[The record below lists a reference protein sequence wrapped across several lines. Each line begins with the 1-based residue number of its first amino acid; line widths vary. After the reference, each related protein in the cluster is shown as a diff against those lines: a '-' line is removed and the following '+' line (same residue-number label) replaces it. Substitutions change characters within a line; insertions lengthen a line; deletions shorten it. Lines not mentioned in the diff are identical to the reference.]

1 MPPVKEPSAGTLLD
15 FAHELADAAG
25 KAILPH
31 FRRRLTVDNKA
42 SDGGY
47 DPVTAA
53 DRAAER
59 VVRKLVKGR
68 FPAHGFEGE
77 EYGDEA
83 MEQPMR
89 WVVDPIDGTRAFVL
103 GLPVWGTLIGL
114 TRDGEP
120 ALGVMD
126 QPFTR
131 ERFWASARGAYFRDP
146 DGRQRRLKTRAS
158 PHMADAMMTTTHPD
172 LFAPGEERKA
182 FERVKG
188 IVRACRYGG
197 DCYTY
202 CLLAAGHID
211 LIVEAGL
218 KPYDVT
224 ALVPIVERAG
234 GIITTWDGAPA
245 SRGGRIV
252 AAGDAKLHAEA
263 MRVLKS

>member
-1 MPPVKEPSAGTLLD
+1 MAKSKEPSKAALLS

-59 VVRKLVKGR
+59 AVRKLVRAR
-68 FPAHGFEGE
+68 FPDHGFEGE

-83 MEQPMR
+83 LEHPWR

-103 GLPVWGTLIGL
+103 GLPVWGSLIGL
-114 TRDGEP
+114 THHGEP
-120 ALGVMD
+120 VLGIMD

-131 ERFWASARGAYFRDP
+131 ERFWASDSGAFLRHA
-146 DGRQRRLKTRAS
+146 DGPRRRLETREAPRLS
-158 PHMADAMMTTTHPD
+158 EAMMTTTHPD
-172 LFAPGEERKA
+172 LFAPGAERDG
-182 FERVKG
+182 FERVKSK
-188 IVRACRYGG
+188 VRACRYGG

-234 GIITTWDGAPA
+234 GVITTWTGEPA
-245 SRGGRIV
+245 SRGGRII
-252 AAGDAKLHAEA
+252 AAGHAKLHAEA
-263 MRVLKS
+263 MRLLA